1 MYSFGI
7 KIESHLYDSKNS
19 TDLLSRGFD
28 AFNVTSNQNAVLNK
42 QKNKKVPIPKHKK
55 LLTVF

>member
-42 QKNKKVPIPKHKK
+42 QKTKKFPFQSTKNY
-55 LLTVF
+55 